1 MSSAQ
6 ASTSR
11 PRKRTR
17 FVDSPRADNNPSGVD
32 ALTGASKRPRSEKAL
47 GKRPLRLACAHC
59 RRQNLPCDDT
69 FPCSACIKSGY
80 AEACPGGVPPPG
92 RIRAPKPSQVQDIS
106 LQASGGQQQP
116 QMRVQDASPSRA
128 GLRSR
133 HRPAAE
139 TTFGIAGGS
148 RSALLTPPAERDRSA
163 PATPLFL
170 DEISIE
176 QMCAPRPNEIA
187 HIVSRCRGRVALGG
201 EESLDAVR
209 QMSAALPSREHAN
222 FLCEQAKSVAL
233 CNGFSPQDNEHLS
246 TLMQDVY
253 DNLPVLACPFKL
265 AVVFAVLAMGMEA
278 SARDDVVSD
287 SASAYH
293 LLARAAAC
301 LTSSAPDA
309 DVSLLTALFFMV
321 AYLLI
326 FRDDE
331 ANMLAARGIL
341 NAAAR
346 VCKELDMD
354 ADKAVGLCLNV
365 RRQRRRV
372 IFWQLVASD
381 TMLAL
386 ARRDEPSFPLEGPD
400 NRCTVAPNAA
410 GSTTSLEWRQQYVTR
425 CVTPVLNIIRATNT
439 YSYTR
444 VVKLDAAIRDFPIP
458 SFLRMPSLP
467 GSPQA
472 MELTSQR
479 AYISIQRDFLV
490 TQLHRS
496 YFIQAIS
503 EPHTFSY
510 THPHICSVLATY
522 QNACQIIACL
532 ALVMRSDPEAC
543 RRIPCLWT
551 QTFTAAAGLCF
562 IVSKIPGDPLATL
575 SRPQIDKCVKLFQ
588 QAKVVGQ
595 EAAAKIQLLESLAA
609 KSTQVYLEWQRT
621 AGPPGLSTWPSPPMI
636 LTPKSD
642 SNSGSQSID
651 PYAHMHPILLRLLQQ
666 AKARALAVQSKAGP
680 PPVVSPPIPVP
691 PKPPSNIGQLP
702 TPSSS
707 ADIDQPFM
715 MPVDLWNATPT
726 PDFSSF
732 GSLVG
737 PNSANPSPMSADDPL
752 RMVGGDPSVS
762 MFDSFGTDLGWMMSP
777 QDMSAPQDILA
788 STPGLSRT
796 LQDPTNHPHLTG
808 SFASSEPYL
817 F

>member
-1 MSSAQ
+1 MSSGQ
-6 ASTSR
+6 PSSSR

-17 FVDSPRADNNPSGVD
+17 FTDTSTPRPDNNPSEDD
-32 ALTGASKRPRSEKAL
+32 ALAGASKRPRSEKAL
-47 GKRPLRLACAHC
+47 GKRPLRLACAQC

-69 FPCSACIKSGY
+69 FPCTACIKSGC
-80 AEACPGGVPPPG
+80 AQACPGGVPPPG
-92 RIRAPKPSQVQDIS
+92 RRLRVPKATQM
-106 LQASGGQQQP
+106 QAGDGQQQAEA
-116 QMRVQDASPSRA
+116 RLADASPPRA
-128 GLRSR
+128 ELRPS
-133 HRPAAE
+133 HHPAAE
-139 TTFGIAGGS
+139 AGFGIAGGS
-148 RSALLTPPAERDRSA
+148 RSALLTPPAERDRSTSTT
-163 PATPLFL
+163 TPLFL
-170 DEISIE
+170 DEISIADTPQE
-176 QMCAPRPNEIA
+176 QMSAPRANEIP
-187 HIVSRCRGRVALGG
+187 HIVSRCRGRVTLGS
-201 EESLDAVR
+201 EEPMDAIR

-233 CNGFSPQDNEHLS
+233 CNGFSPQDNEHL
-246 TLMQDVY
+246 TILMQDVY
-253 DNLPVLACPFKL
+253 DTLPALVCPFKL
-265 AVVFAVLAMGMEA
+265 SVVFAILAMGMEA

-301 LTSSAPDA
+301 LPSSAPDS
-309 DVSLLTALFFMV
+309 DVNLLTALFFMI

-331 ANMLAARGIL
+331 ANMISARGIL
-341 NAAAR
+341 TASAR
-346 VCKELDMD
+346 VCNELGMD
-354 ADKAVGLCLNV
+354 ADKAVGLCLPV

-386 ARRDEPSFPLEGPD
+386 ARRDEPSFPLQGPD

-425 CVTPVLNIIRATNT
+425 CVTPVLGVIRAAST
-439 YSYTR
+439 YLYTR

-467 GSPQA
+467 ESPRS

-490 TQLHRS
+490 TQLHRT

-503 EPHTFSY
+503 EPHAFSY
-510 THPHICSVLATY
+510 THPHVCSVLATY

-609 KSTQVYLEWQRT
+609 KSTQVYLDWQRNV
-621 AGPPGLSTWPSPPMI
+621 GLNGQSTWPSPPSM
-636 LTPKSD
+636 LTPNSD
-642 SNSGSQSID
+642 SNSSPQTAD
-651 PYAHMHPILLRLLQQ
+651 PYAYMHPILLRLLQQ
-666 AKARALAVQSKAGP
+666 AKARALAVQSKVP
-680 PPVVSPPIPVP
+680 DLPLPIPSP
-691 PKPPSNIGQLP
+691 PKPPVLNQLP
-702 TPSSS
+702 TPSTS
-707 ADIDQPFM
+707 ADVEQPFM
-715 MPVDLWNATPT
+715 MPVDLWNAVPT

-732 GSLVG
+732 SSLVG
-737 PNSANPSPMSADDPL
+737 PSTGDPSPMLTGDPL
-752 RMVGGDPSVS
+752 SMVGSGSSASP
-762 MFDSFGTDLGWMMSP
+762 FDGFGSGMEWLMPP
-777 QDMSAPQDILA
+777 QGPLAPQDILA
-788 STPGLSRT
+788 PTPGLSRT
-796 LQDPTNHPHLTG
+796 LQDPTNPHLG
-808 SFASSEPYL
+808 PFVPDP
-817 F
+817 FMF